1 MNETEVAVKLEAH
14 EHEIGSI
21 KHRIRELEAENKAL
35 QELTISV
42 NRLAVS
48 VENML
53 TEVSQ
58 HGTRLDE
65 LEKVPAEKW
74 RTVTKTAATAVIS
87 AICGA
92 LATAIIALIANGGL

>member
-1 MNETEVAVKLEAH
+1 MNEMEIAVKLEAH

-53 TEVSQ
+53 TEVGQ
-58 HGTRLDE
+58 HDTRLNE
-65 LEKVPAEKW
+65 LEKVPVETNRQIKNNIISAL
-74 RTVTKTAATAVIS
+74 AGGIITAVVAAVI
-87 AICGA
+87 AI
-92 LATAIIALIANGGL
+92 L

>member
-53 TEVSQ
+53 TEVGQ
-58 HGTRLDE
+58 HDIRLNE
-65 LEKVPAEKW
+65 LEKVPIETNRQIKNNIISAL
-74 RTVTKTAATAVIS
+74 VGGIITAVVAAVI
-87 AICGA
+87 AI
-92 LATAIIALIANGGL
+92 L

>member
-48 VENML
+48 VESML
-53 TEVSQ
+53 TEVGQ
-58 HGTRLDE
+58 HDKRLNE
-65 LEKVPAEKW
+65 LEKAPIENGRQIKNNIISAFVGSII
-74 RTVTKTAATAVIS
+74 TAVV
-87 AICGA
+87 A
-92 LATAIIALIANGGL
+92 AIIAIL